1 LINLKNGDTIDF
13 ENKSYML
20 NEDIEVRHEFTTKKI
35 DEGDL
40 V

>member
-1 LINLKNGDTIDF
+1 LINLKNDDTIDF

-20 NEDIEVRHEFTTKKI
+20 NEDIEARHEFTTKKI